1 MKKITDL
8 SHYRN
13 KKLLMTET
21 KKLSDYIL
29 EQAKQG
35 TAIHTVEQGIWD
47 KLLTMGEQALGQFIA
62 LQGDGD
68 MGDKIELDSGKTVKR
83 LPNQQTRIY
92 RSIFGLYSLERA
104 VYGTR
109 EGQKV
114 EFAPLDN
121 RLQLPATRFSYLLQD
136 WNQQLSVENP
146 FNQVN
151 KVLDRILQFK
161 QPVDSIERMTY
172 QGAETVEEFRKS
184 LPEIKPE
191 EEHEIIV
198 GTADGKGIPIV
209 TKVDEKPIETHK
221 PKKGPKPDKKKM
233 AIVGSVYSSAP
244 NIRTPEEVIKS
255 LFAKKQLTDDK
266 EPRVKPLNK
275 RVRASL
281 TRTENA
287 QEINATEEI
296 FNWLETENKQRNPD
310 NKKPLVII
318 MDGQPSLWTA
328 AERLPEKRIE
338 ILDLLHATPRIW
350 DASKLFYT
358 KHEDKL
364 KFIED
369 RVLRIL
375 QGQVNGVVRGLKQM
389 ASKRKLSK
397 KKKEKLRKI
406 CNYLKKNQDRMHYD
420 QYLEKGYPIASGV
433 IEGACRHFVKDRM
446 ERAGMRWT
454 IKGAQAMLDIRAVY
468 LNEHW
473 DEFTK
478 FRINKINS
486 ELYSNRKIVE
496 KFEWKIIA

>member
-1 MKKITDL
+1 MQKITDL
-8 SHYRN
+8 SKYRN
-13 KKLLMTET
+13 KKMLMDEAE
-21 KKLSDYIL
+21 KLINFIF

-35 TAIHTVEQGIWD
+35 KATHKVEQDIFS
-47 KLLTMGEQALGQFIA
+47 KLLTMGHQALGQFIV

-68 MGDKIELDSGKTVKR
+68 MGKQIELSCGKIVKR
-83 LPNQQTRIY
+83 LANKQKRIY
-92 RSIFGLYSLERA
+92 RSIFGLYELERV

-114 EFAPLDN
+114 ECVPLDN
-121 RLQLPATRFSYLLQD
+121 RLQLPDTRFSYLLQD

-161 QPVDSIERMTY
+161 QPVDSIERMAY
-172 QGAETVEEFRKS
+172 QGSETVEDFRKS
-184 LPEIKPE
+184 LPKIKPE
-191 EEHEIIV
+191 DEHEIIV
-198 GTADGKGIPIV
+198 VTADGKGVPVV
-209 TKVDEKPIETHK
+209 TKVTEIPIETHK

-233 AIVGSVYSSAP
+233 AIVGSAYSSVA
-244 NIRTPEEVIKS
+244 NRRTAEDVIKS
-255 LFAKKQLTDDK
+255 LFQNKSESKDKK
-266 EPRVKPLNK
+266 PRIKPLNK

-281 TRTENA
+281 TRIDNG
-287 QEINATEEI
+287 QDINATEEI
-296 FNWLETENKQRNPD
+296 FNWLVTENKQRNPD
-310 NKKPLVII
+310 NIKPVIVI

-328 AERLPEKRIE
+328 AEKFPEKRVE

-350 DASKLFYT
+350 AAAGLFYSQH
-358 KHEDKL
+358 KEKL
-364 KFIED
+364 EFIKD

-375 QGQVNGVVRGLKQM
+375 QGNVKSVIRGLKQM

-397 KKKEKLRKI
+397 KQTEKLRKI
-406 CNYLKKNQDRMHYD
+406 YNYLKKNQDRMQYH

-454 IKGAQAMLDIRAVY
+454 IKGAQAMLDIRSVY

-478 FRINKINS
+478 FRIKKINS
-486 ELYSNRKIVE
+486 ELYPDHKIIE
-496 KFEWKIIA
+496 KFEWKIAA